1 MIERKDIH
9 LKIFLPSSPTQV
21 YWYISTDAGREK
33 FWVEKSTTR
42 GDLLLLEFPNG
53 MSTKSEVLSV
63 IEDKLYEIDYFGSNT
78 TFELEEHLDGTTV
91 HVRTAVSPD
100 EFTEVHSG
108 WTSVLLNLKA
118 VILGQ
123 TDLRNHHPIRNWDN
137 QYVDN

>member
-1 MIERKDIH
+1 MTERNDIH

-21 YWYISTDAGREK
+21 YPYISTDDGREK

-42 GDLLLLEFPNG
+42 GNLLLLEFPNG
-53 MSTKSEVLSV
+53 MSTESKVLSV
-63 IEDKLYEIDYFGSNT
+63 FEDKLYEIDYFGSNA
-78 TFELEEHLDGTTV
+78 TFELEEHPDGTTV
-91 HVRTAVSPD
+91 HVRAAVASD

-123 TDLRNHHPIRNWDN
+123 TDLRNHHPTRNWDN
-137 QYVDN
+137 HYVDN